1 MILDLS
7 AHYAIVLSA
16 VVAIIYTLLGGF
28 YSVAYTDVIQLFF
41 MFISLWLCVPFLLL
55 NPVSTDATHT
65 ASLNHSQQV
74 PWLGELKPVEAGKWV
89 DELLLM
95 VRPPMQFVS
104 IKEAFTSY
112 HWNQTLYGLPSPFER
127 GEAGKVLPIT
137 LHYLTPPW
145 VSVPGIAG
153 LAAAVMSSM
162 DSVLLSSASI
172 DLIYCVIFPQL
183 ICVLHCPI
191 ANGYGATAGYVLAL
205 VLRLLSGE
213 PLLHLAPVLLFPGW
227 RRDPETGAV
236 SQYFPFRTLIML
248 LSMLAVPS
256 ASLLSR
262 LAFTHRLLP
271 ASWDVLGVLKQQ
283 QHQQQEGEEGEEG
296 TGEEDGEDEEGEKLV
311 TVKEKLLAISSTS
324 SQKVAGGEA
333 ASC

>member
-1 MILDLS
+1 VLTVLCVRGLES
-7 AHYAIVLSA
+7 AISCSKIEIPLVLSLSLCLCLSLCLSVSAQASDRECQWVIRIA
-16 VVAIIYTLLGGF
+16 VLLVGLAGMGLAF
-28 YSVAYTDVIQLFF
+28 IENSVFT
-41 MFISLWLCVPFLLL
+41 LWL
-55 NPVSTDATHT
+55 VS
-65 ASLNHSQQV
+65 S
-74 PWLGELKPVEAGKWV
+74 
-89 DELLLM
+89 
-95 VRPPMQFVS
+95 
-104 IKEAFTSY
+104 
-112 HWNQTLYGLPSPFER
+112 
-127 GEAGKVLPIT
+127 
-137 LHYLTPPW
+137 
-145 VSVPGIAG
+145 
-153 LAAAVMSSM
+153 
-162 DSVLLSSASI
+162 

-183 ICVLHCPI
+183 ICVLYCPF

-205 VLRLLSGE
+205 VLRGLSGE
-213 PLLHLAPVLLFPGW
+213 PLLHVAPVLLFPGW

-271 ASWDVLGVLKQQ
+271 ASWDVLGVLNQQ

-296 TGEEDGEDEEGEKLV
+296 EEVTGEEDGDDEEGEKLA